1 MNKKDSCEDMLRM
14 YFGLPP
20 YNTGSN
26 ICMYDNW
33 FYMSIQKEYGDEEIL
48 KTKEELKEKYPEFI
62 DN

>member
-1 MNKKDSCEDMLRM
+1 MLRT

-20 YNTGSN
+20 YHTGDN

-48 KTKEELKEKYPEFI
+48 KTKEVLKEKYPEFI